1 MTSVITEAQRFEMH
15 TCLRGL
21 MGEEVA
27 NTMME
32 HLPPSGWSDVA
43 RKADLDQVQVAMK
56 SDIAN
61 VEAALKSEVG
71 HLQKSIDL
79 INVHIEGIRTAQW
92 TLVGITIICFIA
104 QTAWIYNG
112 IK

>member
-1 MTSVITEAQRFEMH
+1 MTAVITEAQRFEMH

-32 HLPPSGWSDVA
+32 HLPPSGWSDVV
-43 RKADLDQVQVAMK
+43 RKADLDH
-56 SDIAN
+56 
-61 VEAALKSEVG
+61 VEAALKTEVG
-71 HLQKSIDL
+71 HLKKSIDL
-79 INVHIEGIRTAQW
+79 INVHIEGIRSAQW